1 MALGSSRVAL
11 SPKLKRLG
19 YLAMIAGAVA
29 LLVLLEAP
37 LCPFAALTHRPC
49 PACGMTRASLALL
62 SLDPARAL
70 SLHPLVFV
78 AAPLFAL
85 ASFLGAKSFVT
96 EGQVR
101 FSRRFA
107 RFFGP
112 AFVLLMLAMIA
123 VWALRF
129 HGAFG
134 GPVSV

>member
-1 MALGSSRVAL
+1 MAL

-19 YLAMIAGAVA
+19 YLAMIAGGVA

-37 LCPFAALTHRPC
+37 LCPFAALSHRPC
-49 PACGMTRASLALL
+49 PACGMTRATMALL

-78 AAPLFAL
+78 AAPLFAV
-85 ASFLGAKSFVT
+85 ATFLGATSFVS
-96 EGQVR
+96 EGEVR

-112 AFVLLMLAMIA
+112 AFVVLMLAMIA
-123 VWALRF
+123 VWVARF
-129 HGAFG
+129 QGAFG
-134 GPVSV
+134 GPVAV